1 MCAFWYDCLYNNYAV
16 ERGAMADDNTLRK
29 AILNG
34 KKSERIIFAVTP
46 EMKRAIALIAEERCQ
61 SVSAYITDVLAK
73 DILANE
79 DVVGR

>member
-1 MCAFWYDCLYNNYAV
+1 
-16 ERGAMADDNTLRK
+16 MADSNALRK

-46 EMKRAIALIAEERCQ
+46 EMKGAIGKVAEEKCQ

-73 DILANE
+73 DILDNK
-79 DVVGR
+79 DVVVR

>member
-1 MCAFWYDCLYNNYAV
+1 
-16 ERGAMADDNTLRK
+16 MADDNTLRK

-46 EMKRAIALIAEERCQ
+46 EMKRAIGVIAEENCQ

-79 DVVGR
+79 DVVGRSRGSRARRSRASSS

>member
-1 MCAFWYDCLYNNYAV
+1 MFWYDCLYNNYAV
-16 ERGAMADDNTLRK
+16 ERGTMADDNTLRK

-46 EMKRAIALIAEERCQ
+46 EMKRAIALIAEERFQ
-61 SVSAYITDVLAK
+61 SVSAYITDTLAK

>member
-1 MCAFWYDCLYNNYAV
+1 MLWYDCLYNNYAV
-16 ERGAMADDNTLRK
+16 ERGAMADDSTLRK
-29 AILNG
+29 AILSG

-46 EMKRAIALIAEERCQ
+46 EMKRAIGVIAEERCQ
-61 SVSAYITDVLAK
+61 SVSAYITDILAK

>member
-1 MCAFWYDCLYNNYAV
+1 
-16 ERGAMADDNTLRK
+16 MASENTLRK

-46 EMKRAIALIAEERCQ
+46 EMKHAIALIAEERCL
-61 SVSAYITDVLAK
+61 SVSAYITDILAK
-73 DILANE
+73 DVLANK